1 LIHTKESLHNEQHK
15 LLLLPRASYSL
26 ASVSEVAQSSGPP
39 MTCCPAI
46 GMTNAATIGSPLA
59 NVGSAVRRLFSINKT
74 LSKDQKKPE

>member
-1 LIHTKESLHNEQHK
+1 
-15 LLLLPRASYSL
+15 
-26 ASVSEVAQSSGPP
+26 